1 MIQLSLL
8 PTDRKLRIEQLRRF
22 RTLTGYLMLIGIG
35 LAVAT
40 GLIVGTNVLLNAQL
54 TAENE
59 ALSTQ
64 QKNGERVSL
73 TTVNGA
79 ISLRVRHLQPLIPN
93 GPTPVA
99 NATAFLQ
106 AAPDGIVISKLAF
119 SAKGSRYVVEGIA
132 RDRNAFLDFRKN
144 LERLD
149 FIQSVQAPISSLSRP
164 STIPFT
170 ITAAQKSPSPQ

>member
-8 PTDRKLRIEQLRRF
+8 PTDQKIRIERLRRF
-22 RTLTGYLMLIGIG
+22 RALTEYLTLIGIG
-35 LAVAT
+35 LAVST
-40 GLIVGTNVLLNAQL
+40 GLIVGTNVLLKDQL
-54 TAENE
+54 AAANKKN
-59 ALSTQ
+59 STL
-64 QKNGERVSL
+64 QKNETRVSL
-73 TTVNGA
+73 TSVNETIG
-79 ISLRVRHLQPLIPN
+79 LRFRELQPLIPN

-99 NATAFLQ
+99 NVTAFLL
-106 AAPDGIVISKLAF
+106 ATPNGIVISKLTF
-119 SAKGSRYVVEGIA
+119 SVKDGRYVVEGIA